1 MNTFYVNT
9 GSWFESLHPISK
21 LYFVAAMAVVPFL
34 TANLG
39 VLGAYLAVVVLL
51 AYSAQVGGR
60 FVGVLLRA
68 VAPLL
73 LLLFAMQ
80 SLLYP
85 GGQDILFQWGGLA
98 VKREGVLFAAV
109 VGMRLLVV
117 VGAILLMLMSTH
129 PKHLVVALEQRGM
142 PAKAGYIILSTMQI
156 IPQMQTLSRKILDA
170 QKSRGV
176 EVEGGLWTRIR
187 AYIPVVG
194 PLILASIAQLENKAL
209 ALESRAFNAA
219 VKKTS
224 MIDFTMTAADR
235 ALRAGSILILVGAV
249 AGRVVP
255 LWL

>member
-1 MNTFYVNT
+1 
-9 GSWFESLHPISK
+9 
-21 LYFVAAMAVVPFL
+21 
-34 TANLG
+34 
-39 VLGAYLAVVVLL
+39 
-51 AYSAQVGGR
+51 
-60 FVGVLLRA
+60 
-68 VAPLL
+68 
-73 LLLFAMQ
+73 
-80 SLLYP
+80 P